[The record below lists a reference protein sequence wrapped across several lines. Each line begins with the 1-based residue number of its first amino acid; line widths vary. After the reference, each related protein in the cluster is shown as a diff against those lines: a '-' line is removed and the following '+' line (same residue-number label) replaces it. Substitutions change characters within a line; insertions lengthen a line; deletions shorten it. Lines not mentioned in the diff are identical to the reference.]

1 MNMFDQPELEAML
14 RANLKRYPHAVMRGN
29 VEVTGVTSPRPAGCG

>member
-14 RANLKRYPHAVMRGN
+14 RANLKGYPQALFRGN
-29 VEVTGVTSPRPAGCG
+29 VEVTASPRPSTAGCG